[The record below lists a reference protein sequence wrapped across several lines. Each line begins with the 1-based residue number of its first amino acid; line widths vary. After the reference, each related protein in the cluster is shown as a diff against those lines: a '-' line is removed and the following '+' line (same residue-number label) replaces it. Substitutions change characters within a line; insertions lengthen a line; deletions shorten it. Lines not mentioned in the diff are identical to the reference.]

1 MPVTDFQLGHGTA
14 KFQKADKIAAMKRE
28 GKSGRDNLNVAVVYR
43 WTCLQRWTA
52 SSNYNFYWI
61 NHSDIWGFQVQAGGK
76 GVRCLES
83 KSKLTVGVRSIE
95 TCAHGESP
103 SPSCGTRLWEGR
115 GWSLIPLTPAIKLIS
130 NPFSPLW
137 TNPKPNPEGFWHDGF
152 SGPWST
158 RNSSCSCSDL
168 TGLKIPNSP

>member
-1 MPVTDFQLGHGTA
+1 MGQQNSRRQTRSLPWSV
-14 KFQKADKIAAMKRE
+14 KANQAGIIWMLLLCIGEPACKE
-28 GKSGRDNLNVAVVYR
+28 
-43 WTCLQRWTA
+43 WTA
-52 SSNYNFYWI
+52 SSNYHFYWI
-61 NHSDIWGFQVQAGGK
+61 NRSDIWGFQVQAGGK

-103 SPSCGTRLWEGR
+103 SPSCRTRLWEGQ
-115 GWSLIPLTPAIKLIS
+115 GWPLIPLTPAIKLIS

-158 RNSSCSCSDL
+158 RNSSRSCSDL
-168 TGLKIPNSP
+168 TGSKIPNSP